1 MCKDKEKNEKVV
13 TKTEIVTSDM
23 LSPFYPRFKDLKMD
37 PYYSQE
43 PLQLN
48 LASLDLQ
55 G

>member
-37 PYYSQE
+37 ISTVE